1 MFRENKLVTIKL
13 RKVAL
18 TLATSLVALI
28 VCVPARAQGN
38 LGRISGVVTDQ
49 SGGVIVGAKV
59 TVIDVQRGVSR
70 PLLTDN
76 GGQYIATALI
86 PGPYEVI
93 VEAMG
98 FAKFDR
104 QNIDVVV
111 GGELNVD
118 ATLSPGS
125 QTQTVTVTEEAPTIS
140 TTNATLGGV
149 VENQALTELPLSG
162 RNYLHL
168 LDNKPGM
175 QMKPGGGSRS
185 EESRVGKECRSRWS
199 PYH

>member
-1 MFRENKLVTIKL
+1 MFREKKPVTVKLK
-13 RKVAL
+13 KVAL

-28 VCVPARAQGN
+28 VCVPAWAQGN

-49 SGGVIVGAKV
+49 SGGVIVG
-59 TVIDVQRGVSR
+59 
-70 PLLTDN
+70 
-76 GGQYIATALI
+76 
-86 PGPYEVI
+86 
-93 VEAMG
+93 AMG

-140 TTNATLGGV
+140 TT
-149 VENQALTELPLSG
+149 
-162 RNYLHL
+162 
-168 LDNKPGM
+168 
-175 QMKPGGGSRS
+175 
-185 EESRVGKECRSRWS
+185 
-199 PYH
+199 